1 MGDTWDWGFW
11 GIDFVKCFV
20 GWNGGSACGLKNV
33 IFVIIKRALKLIEG
47 IWKWYLLCMGYDE
60 IIKTFLVIFD
70 QI

>member
-33 IFVIIKRALKLIEG
+33 
-47 IWKWYLLCMGYDE
+47 
-60 IIKTFLVIFD
+60 FL
-70 QI
+70 